1 MRRLQVRQG
10 FPNSGNE
17 GGGGGSK
24 FRQWGEESKILL
36 GEYFL
41 PGEENLRRSHFDNS
55 KLFQS

>member
-1 MRRLQVRQG
+1 MRQG

-17 GGGGGSK
+17 GGGGGGGGGSK
-24 FRQWGEESKILL
+24 FLQWGEESKILL

-41 PGEENLRRSHFDNS
+41 PAEENLRRSHFDNS

>member
-1 MRRLQVRQG
+1 MRQG

-17 GGGGGSK
+17 GGGSK
-24 FRQWGEESKILL
+24 FLQWGEESKILL

>member
-1 MRRLQVRQG
+1 MRQG

-17 GGGGGSK
+17 GGAGSN
-24 FRQWGEESKILL
+24 FLQWGEESKILL

>member
-1 MRRLQVRQG
+1 MRQG

-17 GGGGGSK
+17 GGGGGGGGSK
-24 FRQWGEESKILL
+24 FLHWGEESKILL